1 MAKLDVDKLQKTL
14 ASSLVPTY
22 EVLRPLG
29 QGGMGAV
36 FLAKEP
42 ALKRLVAVK
51 VLAPDL
57 AKDTA
62 ARARFEREAT
72 AAAALSHPNV
82 VRVYA
87 VGETKRTKLPYIV
100 MQYVEGPTLKEWHL
114 RKTKIGERE
123 ARRIIGE
130 VAAALAAAHER
141 DLVHLVR

>member
-1 MAKLDVDKLQKTL
+1 M
-14 ASSLVPTY
+14 PTY

-87 VGETKRTKLPYIV
+87 VGETKRTNDIFSASI
-100 MQYVEGPTLKEWHL
+100 
-114 RKTKIGERE
+114 RRCSIKISF
-123 ARRIIGE
+123 
-130 VAAALAAAHER
+130 
-141 DLVHLVR
+141 